1 MKRLVALLLL
11 LSMLFCA
18 TVAQAE
24 DSVRVYGAKDYH
36 YIILSDGTAE
46 IVAYTGDDT
55 HVFIPSY
62 VGDCL
67 VTSIGSDTFFWR
79 EEIVEIV
86 LPPDVT
92 TIKHGAFFSC
102 TALQSFVIPETVT
115 TITGNPFTDCTS
127 LDRVELA
134 ENHPNFVIQDG
145 VLYDTQ
151 KQQLICALPSFDS
164 TVYTVP
170 DGITSIGYS
179 AFDFCRS
186 LQELILPD
194 SVTEIGELAFA
205 GCPNLT
211 HVKLPTE
218 LTCIPD
224 YLFVACYALRDL
236 MIPETVTSI
245 GSYAFHSCWAL
256 TNPVIP
262 ASVTSIG
269 RYAFLDIVDFQ
280 PVVTPGSYAE
290 QYCMEY
296 SYSYTYS
303 QPE

>member
-1 MKRLVALLLL
+1 MKRFIALFLL
-11 LSMLFCA
+11 LSMLFCMA
-18 TVAQAE
+18 VAQAE

-46 IVAYTGDDT
+46 IVAYTGNDT
-55 HVFIPSY
+55 HVFIPYY
-62 VGDCL
+62 VGDYL
-67 VTSIGSDTFFWR
+67 VTSIGSDTFFWC
-79 EEIVEIV
+79 EDIVEIV
-86 LPPDVT
+86 LPDTVT
-92 TIKHGAFFSC
+92 TIKYGAFFSC

-115 TITGNPFTDCTS
+115 NITGNPFTDCTS

-134 ENHPNFVIQDG
+134 KNHPNFVIQDG
-145 VLYDTQ
+145 VLFDTQ
-151 KQQLICALPSFDS
+151 KQQLICTLPSFDS

-170 DGITSIGYS
+170 DGITNISYA
-179 AFDFCRS
+179 AFDFCHS

-194 SVTEIGELAFA
+194 SVTEIDELAFA
-205 GCPNLT
+205 DCLNLT
-211 HVKLPTE
+211 HVRLPAG
-218 LTCIPD
+218 LTSIPD
-224 YLFVACYALRDL
+224 YLFLSCHALCDVT
-236 MIPETVTSI
+236 IPETVTSI
-245 GSYAFHSCWAL
+245 GSSAFHSCWAL
-256 TNPVIP
+256 SDPVIP

-269 RYAFLDIVDFQ
+269 RYAFLDILDFH